1 MRSRHGGFTLIE
13 ILVAVAI
20 GLIGIL
26 VMTQAYLVGEN
37 FNRATLG
44 EGGAQTNGMLALFQI
59 ERDARMSGYGIAST
73 EALNC
78 GELNWYYEG
87 AYSPNITAGSTLAR
101 VTVAPVLIA
110 VTAGVPDRI
119 TVMYS
124 NESERVLPA
133 AVANINTAA
142 SELGMDGSQGYE
154 VRDKVLLVSTSTAGR
169 CAYGEVTVKVPATHR
184 LTLGQ
189 EYNPK
194 FNPVGWGS
202 FPTGFGAGD
211 LLINLGTTGPVVR
224 TYSINNG
231 KLRVTDDQLQSATGG
246 TQLDLVDGIVDLRA
260 QYGKDNGVDNGTLS
274 APSYTAGDGRLD
286 QYSNTT
292 PANANDWTQVL
303 SVRVAVLA
311 RIGNYERP
319 TSGPNCDA
327 TTVMPTWAGSRK
339 IDGTPDAPFAAIDI
353 ATPTSQDRCYRY
365 RVFETTVPLRNMI
378 WRLS

>member
-44 EGGAQTNGMLALFQI
+44 EGGAQTNGLLALFQI

-73 EALNC
+73 EALGC
-78 GELNWYYEG
+78 GEINWFYEG
-87 AYSPNITAGSTLAR
+87 VYSPNITAGSTLAR
-101 VTVAPVLIA
+101 VTVAPVLITVDA
-110 VTAGVPDRI
+110 TPSVPDRI

-154 VRDKVLLVSTSTAGR
+154 LRDKVLLVSTSTPGR
-169 CAYGEVTVKVPATHR
+169 CTYGEVTVKVPATHR

-194 FNPVGWGS
+194 FNPIGWGS

-211 LLINLGTTGPVVR
+211 LLINFGAAGPVVR

-231 KLRVTDDQLQSATGG
+231 KLRATDGQLESATGG
-246 TQLDLVDGIVDLRA
+246 TLLDLIDGIVDLRA
-260 QYGKDNGVDNGTLS
+260 QYGKDNGVDNGTVS
-274 APSYTAGDGRLD
+274 APSYTVGDGRLD

-292 PANANDWTQVL
+292 PANANDWAQVL
-303 SVRVAVLA
+303 AVRIGVLA

-319 TSGPNCDA
+319 SVSGGNCDA
-327 TTVMPTWAGSRK
+327 TTVAPTWSG
-339 IDGTPDAPFAAIDI
+339 GGFPAIDI
-353 ATPTSQDRCYRY
+353 ATATSQDRCYRY